1 MLSDLHTG
9 FSRGRSGGLV
19 FPCLSEFSTVYCDP
33 HSQRLSF
40 SQESTFTDQSVIKPV
55 VLAGGVV
62 LSSLKESPTSTTPP
76 IVISSSHLTKLTRG
90 TIDRK
95 GKLLKTLKD
104 DRKGDFSESRECEK
118 LKDLEDNS
126 TPESKENQRK
136 AVIRMVSLSL

>member
-1 MLSDLHTG
+1 M
-9 FSRGRSGGLV
+9 
-19 FPCLSEFSTVYCDP
+19 
-33 HSQRLSF
+33 
-40 SQESTFTDQSVIKPV
+40 
-55 VLAGGVV
+55 
-62 LSSLKESPTSTTPP
+62 
-76 IVISSSHLTKLTRG
+76 ISSSHLTKLTRG